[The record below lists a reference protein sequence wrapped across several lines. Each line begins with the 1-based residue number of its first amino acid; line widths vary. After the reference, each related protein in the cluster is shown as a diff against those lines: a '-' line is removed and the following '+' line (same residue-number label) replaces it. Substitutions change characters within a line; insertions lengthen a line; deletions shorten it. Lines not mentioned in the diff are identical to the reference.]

1 MHNIT
6 IQTERLLLRPL
17 TVADAEE
24 VFEWTG
30 DERVT
35 KYMCYNTYHSVEQVA
50 EWLKSTETDT
60 KEYLF
65 GFVRTADRKL
75 IGSGSIV
82 PDEKRNGFW
91 KFGYNFRHDCWGHG
105 YATEATKA
113 MMQYAYENLGVRN
126 FAASHAEP
134 NRASGNV
141 MEKCGLHFV
150 GYGEF
155 QKLDGSC
162 KMRSMEYEVRLM

>member
-1 MHNIT
+1 MHDIT

-17 TVADAEE
+17 TIADAKE

-35 KYMCYNTYHSVEQVA
+35 KYMCYNTYHSVEQVV
-50 EWLKSTETDT
+50 EWIKSAETDT

-65 GFVRTADRKL
+65 GFIRTTDHKL
-75 IGSGSIV
+75 IGSGSIG
-82 PDEKRNGFW
+82 PDAKGNGFW
-91 KFGYNFRHDCWGHG
+91 GFGYNFRHDCWGRG

-113 MMQYAYENLGVRN
+113 MMQYVYENFGVRK

-134 NRASGNV
+134 NKASGHV
-141 MEKCGLHFV
+141 MEKCGLRFV

-162 KMRSMEYEVRLM
+162 KMRSMEYEAHFD